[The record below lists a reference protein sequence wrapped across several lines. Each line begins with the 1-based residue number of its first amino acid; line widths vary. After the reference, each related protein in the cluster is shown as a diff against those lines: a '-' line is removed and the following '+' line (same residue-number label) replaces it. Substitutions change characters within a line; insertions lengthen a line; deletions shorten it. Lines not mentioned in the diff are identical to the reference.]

1 MLRPAAPAKSLFADA
16 NPVPVQMWQ
25 GWLSATLQLLNL
37 GTLDGHEWGFT
48 GSFHKDN
55 GGGFLT
61 G

>member
-1 MLRPAAPAKSLFADA
+1 MLRPAVPAKSLFADA
-16 NPVPVQMWQ
+16 NPVR
-25 GWLSATLQLLNL
+25 WLSATLQLLNL